1 VIIST
6 NINIVQKNRIIF
18 AAKLNK
24 MREVQANNAIK
35 NLQTVIA
42 NGFDGEKIIENLLI
56 IRKLALLEEDPTIV
70 KICRLVKEYIETNEH
85 FDLGYV
91 TDEEIG
97 DLSDLE
103 YLTELMLKVE
113 KPENR
118 EEIQEIRDR
127 IKAALY

>member
-1 VIIST
+1 
-6 NINIVQKNRIIF
+6 
-18 AAKLNK
+18 

-35 NLQTVIA
+35 NLQTELTK
-42 NGFDGEKIIENLLI
+42 GFDGGKIIENLMI

-91 TDEEIG
+91 ADEEIG

-113 KPENR
+113 KTENR

-127 IKAALY
+127 IKTAL